1 MHYRQRVGEQAMQV
15 PRQGEYEVSPLNTYA
30 STIALILVLLPAV
43 PGFPAQ
49 ATPAQNP
56 AAPDPQSEIDRIS
69 REAQSAYGKG
79 DWTNAIRGYEGLLK
93 VAPGVADYYLN
104 LGIAYHASG
113 RPLDAVRPLRQA
125 LKLKPGL
132 TQARA
137 YLGISLSE
145 TGQCVEALPYLKKDL
160 IRVGDRE
167 VRRNVG
173 LAGIKC
179 AVALA
184 RLDEA
189 VDFIRALNR
198 DFSADPEVLYQAAHV
213 YSDLSTKASM
223 DLLNKSPSSYQVR
236 LLSAEA
242 LEAQGNW
249 EGAAKEYRVVL
260 EKNPS
265 LPGIHYRLG
274 RIILSAP
281 KTDTTMQDAR
291 KEFEAELKIDPTNAG
306 AEFVL
311 GKLTLD
317 PATLDEAIGHF
328 SRAVQLDASF
338 AEGYVELGNAL
349 ILADRAAEAVKPL
362 ETAVKLQPGN
372 PLPHFRLSNAYNR
385 LGKKEDAQRELALYK
400 ELSEK
405 IRQHTES
412 VQKAVSGIA
421 EEKPD

>member
-1 MHYRQRVGEQAMQV
+1 MSLKILFAT
-15 PRQGEYEVSPLNTYA
+15 S
-30 STIALILVLLPAV
+30 ALLWVLLPGV
-43 PGFPAQ
+43 PGFAAQ
-49 ATPAQNP
+49 ATPSQNP
-56 AAPDPQSEIDRIS
+56 AAPVQQTEVDRIA
-69 REAQSAYGKG
+69 RDAQNAYSKG
-79 DWTNAIRGYEGLLK
+79 DWANAIRGYESLLK

-113 RPLDAVRPLRQA
+113 RPLDAVQPLRQA

-137 YLGISLSE
+137 YLGLSLGE
-145 TGQCVEALPYLKKDL
+145 TGQCAEALPYLKKDL
-160 IRVGDRE
+160 SRAGARQLKRDL
-167 VRRNVG
+167 G

-179 AVALA
+179 ATALS

-189 VDFIRALNR
+189 VDFIRLLNR
-198 DFSADPEVLYQAAHV
+198 DFPDDPEVLFRAAHV

-223 DLLNKSPSSYQVR
+223 DLLNKNPSAYQVR

-249 EGAAKEYRVVL
+249 EGATKEYRRVL
-260 EKNPS
+260 EMNPH

-281 KTDTTMQDAR
+281 KTDTTLQDAR

-317 PATLDEAIGHF
+317 PTTLNEAIGHF

-338 AEGYVELGNAL
+338 AEAYVELGNAL
-349 ILADRAAEAVKPL
+349 ILADRAVEAVKPL

-385 LGKKEDAQRELALYK
+385 LGKKEDAQRELAFYK

-412 VQKAVSGIA
+412 VQKAVSGIT